1 MAFLP
6 ATARPPVRRPCRSR
20 RRWLAA
26 AGTALAAPWL
36 VGCSPPEPML
46 RVASN
51 VWPGYETLYLA
62 RELGRYDE
70 RRIRLVEMPSA
81 TDVLRA
87 LSADL
92 IEGAALTLDEMLGAL
107 DAGLD
112 LVAVLVFDVS
122 HGADVLMA
130 RSDIADLAGLAGRR
144 IGVEQTAVGALMLDA
159 ALRAAGLAPTDVRPV
174 YLTVDR
180 QQAAFEAGSV
190 DAVVTFDPV
199 AGALARQGA
208 RRLFDSRRIPGA
220 IVDVLVMR
228 RAALQHQPQAL
239 RALLGGHFHALDRLR
254 LAPTEMAPLMAPRLH
269 QTAAEVLESL
279 HGIQQPDLAANR
291 IWLGGSVPQLQRSA
305 DVLQRVMLHAGLL
318 GQPLALNHMCDPTW
332 LPQRPDD
339 TGASG

>member
-1 MAFLP
+1 MAALP
-6 ATARPPVRRPCRSR
+6 ATARSPVRRPCRSR
-20 RRWLAA
+20 RHWLVA
-26 AGTALAAPWL
+26 AGTALVVPWL
-36 VGCSPPEPML
+36 GGCRSPEPML

-62 RELGRYDE
+62 RALGRYDE
-70 RRIRLVEMPSA
+70 RRIRLVEMPST

-159 ALRAAGLAPTDVRPV
+159 ALRTAGLAQTDVRPV

-180 QQAAFEAGSV
+180 QRAAFESGSV

-199 AGALARQGA
+199 AGVLARQGA
-208 RRLFDSRRIPGA
+208 RRLFDSSRIPGA
-220 IVDVLVMR
+220 IVDVLAMR
-228 RAALQHQPQAL
+228 RGVLPHQPQAL
-239 RALLGGHFHALDRLR
+239 RALLDGHFHALSRLR
-254 LAPTEMAPLMAPRLH
+254 LAPTEMAPLMAPRLR
-269 QTAAEVLESL
+269 QAPAEVLESL
-279 HGIQQPDLAANR
+279 QRIQQPDLAANR
-291 IWLGGSVPQLQRSA
+291 IWLGGSAPQLQRSA
-305 DVLQRVMLHAGLL
+305 DALQRVMLHAGLL
-318 GQPLALNHMCDPTW
+318 GQPLALNHLCDPAW
-332 LPQRPDD
+332 LPQQSNGS
-339 TGASG
+339 GAGG

>member
-1 MAFLP
+1 M
-6 ATARPPVRRPCRSR
+6 
-20 RRWLAA
+20 
-26 AGTALAAPWL
+26 LAAPWL
-36 VGCSPPEPML
+36 DGCQSPEPML

-51 VWPGYETLYLA
+51 VWPGYETLHLA
-62 RELGRYDE
+62 RQLGRYDE

-130 RSDIADLAGLAGRR
+130 RNDIADLAGLAGRR

-159 ALRAAGLAPTDVRPV
+159 ALRAAQLTPTDVRPV

-180 QQAAFEAGSV
+180 QFDAFESGSV

-199 AGALARQGA
+199 ASALARQGA
-208 RRLFDSRRIPGA
+208 RRLFDSSRIPGA
-220 IVDVLVMR
+220 IVDVLAMR
-228 RAALQHQPQAL
+228 RGALQRQSQAL
-239 RALLGGHFHALDRLR
+239 RALIGGHFHALDRLR

-269 QTAAEVLESL
+269 QTPAEVLESL
-279 HGIQQPDLAANR
+279 DGIQQPDLAANR
-291 IWLGGSVPQLQRSA
+291 IWLGGDTPQLQRSA
-305 DVLQRVMLHAGLL
+305 DTLQHVMLHAGLL
-318 GQPLALNHMCDPTW
+318 GQPLALNHLCTPDW
-332 LPQRPDD
+332 LPQQPDG